1 MAQSNYAA
9 CVAFVRKQEGGNTD
23 TPGDRGGRTGRG
35 GITHTTYDAYRASKG
50 LPAQDVF
57 KISDDE
63 IAEIYATN
71 YWKPIYGD
79 RLPAGQDLALF
90 DYAINSGPAKANEAR
105 MLAGD
110 ADVPTLIHKICASR
124 LSFLHSLGSWSQFGA
139 VWGRRVTQ
147 CEVLALQMAGSLTP
161 AVADKAAQAKDAQKK
176 NAVRVVTGGVIAAGA
191 ASHFANAG
199 HWALIAILGVAGV
212 GTAIAIF
219 NVWRQSQRTDALT
232 SSIQQMQA
240 AQAAAAA
247 ANAAVAKQVSDK
259 EAAIAAEQ
267 AALAAAKSAIDKA
280 LSGSPL
286 AVTSPAP
293 PVPSPPPAA
302 LIPAAPVATV
312 APDAPAPATPV
323 AAAPIPA
330 TK

>member
-23 TPGDRGGRTGRG
+23 TPGDSGGRTGRG

-71 YWKPIYGD
+71 YWKLIYGD

-110 ADVPTLIHKICASR
+110 AGVPTLIHKICAER
-124 LSFLHSLGSWSQFGA
+124 LSFMHSLGSWSHFGA
-139 VWGRRVTQ
+139 VWGRRVAQ
-147 CEVLALQMAGSLTP
+147 CEALALQMARSLTP

-176 NAVRVVTGGVIAAGA
+176 NAARVVTGGVVAAGA

-199 HWALIAILGVAGV
+199 HWALIAILGIAGV
-212 GTAIAIF
+212 GAAIAIF

-232 SSIQQMQA
+232 SAIQQMQA

-280 LSGSPL
+280 LSGPPL
-286 AVTSPAP
+286 PVTSPAL
-293 PVPSPPPAA
+293 PVPPPPPAA
-302 LIPAAPVATV
+302 PIPAAPVATV
-312 APDAPAPATPV
+312 APDAPAPAAPV